1 MAYNRGSFERQG
13 GELDLPNYIY
23 YNCDIIN
30 NKTDD
35 LNANLLTDPDP
46 QIRFNETRDT
56 ALVRDA
62 SQYEFSII
70 RFTMNGANRDLPL
83 FIPNIATGQTN
94 VNLTTYKMA
103 ITLQQTWTTNLG
115 PITLNIAPVPTTVI
129 YVPEIVNLILAP
141 LPNPPVVVQDISSRY
156 YWCLTYQHWLDTINT
171 TLLAAHNALYT
182 AFQAEWAAL
191 ILTAGLTDPFPFANF
206 AAFQAL
212 CQTPQIVYNETN
224 KIFTIFGDSDGY
236 GQRLEPFTALPYVAG
251 TAVAATRPQERL
263 FFNTNMAGLFANFS
277 GLYWNTTAIPA
288 TTINEVLY
296 PAFPNPVPS
305 GYVREMIFSNEF
317 YSNVADYRL
326 PPYSGVPPLGYVPIE
341 KQKVYYKLVQDY
353 KSVDSIWS
361 PISSIVFTTSLL
373 PIKSEA
379 SSAPNILGTGNL
391 GDSAPTSRSAFTPII
406 TDVALDT
413 AQGGADDYRQFIY
426 YTPVAE
432 YRMSDLSC
440 SKQEIRNIDISVFW
454 KFRLNNQLYPINMF
468 NLSSVS
474 IKILF
479 RKKGLKEKGTY

>member
-13 GELDLPNYIY
+13 GELDLPNYVY

-35 LNANLLTDPDP
+35 LNALNITEPDP

-56 ALVRDA
+56 ALIKDA

-83 FIPNIATGQTN
+83 FIPNIAVGQSN
-94 VNLTTYKMA
+94 VNLTNYAVA
-103 ITLQQTWTTNLG
+103 ITLQQSWTTNLG
-115 PITLNIAPVPTTVI
+115 VITFNIAPTPTRVI
-129 YVPEIVNLILAP
+129 YVPEILNPVLAP
-141 LPNPPVVVQDISSRY
+141 TPNAPTTVQDLSTRY

-171 TLLAAHNALYT
+171 TLDTAHATLY
-182 AFQAEWAAL
+182 ADFQVAWAAYP
-191 ILTAGLTDPFPFANF
+191 GLTDPFPFANF
-206 AAFQAL
+206 TAFAAT
-212 CQTPQIVYNETN
+212 CQTPQITYNEAL
-224 KIFTIFGDSDGY
+224 KDFTIFGDSDGY
-236 GQRLEPFTALPYVAG
+236 GQRLEPFTVLPYVAG
-251 TAVAATRPQERL
+251 IAVPATRPQERL
-263 FFNTNMAGLFANFS
+263 FFNTNMAGLFANFG
-277 GLYWNTTAIPA
+277 GLYWNTTSIGAI
-288 TTINEVLY
+288 TINQVVY
-296 PAFPNPVPS
+296 PAFPAAVPS

-326 PPYSGVPPLGYVPIE
+326 APYGGAAPLGYVPIE

-353 KSVDSIWS
+353 KSVDSLWS

-373 PIKSEA
+373 PIKFEA
-379 SSAPNILGTGNL
+379 ASAPNILGTSNI

-413 AQGGADDYRQFIY
+413 ALGGADSYRQFIY
-426 YTPVAE
+426 YAPAAE
-432 YRMSDLSC
+432 YRMSDLSS
-440 SKQEIRNIDISVFW
+440 SKQEIRNIDVSVFW
-454 KFRLNNQLYPINMF
+454 KFRLNGQIYPINMF

-474 IKILF
+474 IKMMF
-479 RKKGLKEKGTY
+479 RKKNISEK

>member
-13 GELDLPNYIY
+13 GETDLPNYVY

-30 NKTDD
+30 SKTDD
-35 LNANLLTDPDP
+35 LNALSITDPDP

-56 ALVRDA
+56 ALIKDA

-83 FIPNIATGQTN
+83 FIPSIAVGQSD
-94 VNLTTYKMA
+94 VNLTNYKIA
-103 ITLQQTWTTNLG
+103 LTLQQTWVTNLG
-115 PITLNIAPVPTTVI
+115 NITFNITPIPSNVR
-129 YVPEIVNLILAP
+129 YVPEIVNTVLAP
-141 LPNPPVVVQDISSRY
+141 TPNPPLVVQDVSSRY
-156 YWCLTYQHWLDTINT
+156 YWCLTYQHWLDTINF
-171 TLLAAHNALYT
+171 TLLTAHTNLYT
-182 AFQAEWAAL
+182 QFQQAWSA
-191 ILTAGLTDPFPFANF
+191 TVGLTDPFPYATFT
-206 AAFQAL
+206 AFQDNV
-212 CQTPQIVYNETN
+212 QTPQIIYDEMGKT
-224 KIFTIFGDSDGY
+224 FSFFGDSDGY
-236 GQRLEPFTALPYVAG
+236 GQRLEPFTAIPYVAG
-251 TAVAATRPQERL
+251 TARAVTRPQERL

-277 GLYWNTTAIPA
+277 GLYWNTVNIGNI
-288 TTINEVLY
+288 TINDVAY

-317 YSNVADYRL
+317 YSNIVDYRL
-326 PPYSGVPPLGYVPIE
+326 PPYSGVPPLGYVPIG
-341 KQKVYYKLVQDY
+341 KQKVYYKLTQDY
-353 KSVDSIWS
+353 KSIDSIWS

-373 PIKSEA
+373 PVKSEA
-379 SSAPNILGTGNL
+379 ASAPNILGTSNL

-413 AQGGADDYRQFIY
+413 ATGGADDYRQFIY
-426 YTPVAE
+426 YAPTAE

-440 SKQEIRNIDISVFW
+440 SKQEIRSIDISVFW

-474 IKILF
+474 IKMLF
-479 RKKGLKEKGTY
+479 RKKGIRGEKPNYY

>member
-13 GELDLPNYIY
+13 GSEDQPNYVY

-30 NKTDD
+30 SKTGD
-35 LNANLLTDPDP
+35 LNILNLTDPDP

-56 ALVRDA
+56 ALIKDS

-83 FIPNIATGQTN
+83 FCPSIAVGQTN
-94 VNLTTYKMA
+94 VNLTNYAMA
-103 ITLQQTWTTNLG
+103 ITLQQSWTTNLG
-115 PITLNIAPVPTTVI
+115 VITFNISPAITPVI
-129 YVPEIVNLILAP
+129 YVPEIINTVLAP
-141 LPNPPVVVQDISSRY
+141 TPNAPLLVQDLSTRY

-171 TLLAAHNALYT
+171 TLDTAHAALYA
-182 AFQAEWAAL
+182 AFQVAWAAYP
-191 ILTAGLTDPFPFANF
+191 GLTDPFPFANF
-206 AAFQAL
+206 TAFAAT
-212 CQTPQIVYNETN
+212 CQTPQITYNETG

-236 GQRLEPFTALPYVAG
+236 GQRLEPFTVLPYVAG
-251 TAVAATRPQERL
+251 TAVPATRPLNRL

-277 GLYWNTTAIPA
+277 GLYRNTTTIAAI
-288 TTINEVLY
+288 TINQVVY
-296 PAFPNPVPS
+296 PAFPLAVPA

-317 YSNVADYRL
+317 YSNVVDYRL
-326 PPYSGVPPLGYVPIE
+326 TPYGGAAPLGYVPIA

-353 KSVDSIWS
+353 KSVDSLWS

-373 PIKSEA
+373 PIKFEA
-379 SSAPNILGTGNL
+379 ASQPNILGTGNL

-413 AQGGADDYRQFIY
+413 ALGGADDYRQFIY
-426 YTPVAE
+426 YAPAAE
-432 YRMSDLSC
+432 YRMSDLSP
-440 SKQEIRNIDISVFW
+440 SKQEIRNIDVSVFW
-454 KFRLNNQLYPINMF
+454 KFRLTGELFPINMF

-474 IKILF
+474 IKMMF
-479 RKKGLKEKGTY
+479 RKKNISGM

>member
-1 MAYNRGSFERQG
+1 MAYNRGTFEKQG
-13 GELDLPNYIY
+13 GDLDLPNYVY

-35 LNANLLTDPDP
+35 LNASLITDPDP

-56 ALVRDA
+56 ALIKDA
-62 SQYEFSII
+62 SQYEFSIV

-83 FIPNIATGQTN
+83 FIPNITVGQSD
-94 VNLTTYKMA
+94 VNLTNYKVA
-103 ITLQQTWTTNLG
+103 ITLQQSWQTNLG
-115 PITLNIAPVPTTVI
+115 VITFNIAPIPSNVR
-129 YVPEIVNLILAP
+129 YVPEIINDVLAP
-141 LPNPPVVVQDISSRY
+141 IPNAPLLVQDVSSRY

-171 TLLAAHNALYT
+171 TLLTAHTNLYT
-182 AFQAEWAAL
+182 QFQQAWVA
-191 ILTAGLTDPFPFANF
+191 TAGLTDPFPYANF
-206 AAFQAL
+206 TAFQNVV
-212 CQTPQIVYNETN
+212 QTPQIVYNEAT

-236 GQRLEPFTALPYVAG
+236 GQRLEPFTPLPYVAG
-251 TAVAATRPQERL
+251 TAVATTRPQERL

-277 GLYWNTTAIPA
+277 GLYWNTVNISNIV
-288 TTINEVLY
+288 INDVAY
-296 PAFPNPVPS
+296 PAFPTPVPS

-326 PPYSGVPPLGYVPIE
+326 APYSGVPPLGFVPIA

-406 TDVALDT
+406 TDVSLDT
-413 AQGGADDYRQFIY
+413 ATGGADDYRQFIY
-426 YTPVAE
+426 YAPLAE

-474 IKILF
+474 LKMMF
-479 RKKGLKEKGTY
+479 RKKGIKGEKY

>member
-1 MAYNRGSFERQG
+1 MAYNRGSFETQG
-13 GELDLPNYIY
+13 GTADAPNYVY

-35 LNANLLTDPDP
+35 LNASNQTVDDP

-56 ALVRDA
+56 ALIKDS

-83 FIPNIATGQTN
+83 FIPNIKVGQSN
-94 VNLTTYKMA
+94 VNLTNYAIA
-103 ITLQQTWTTNLG
+103 ITLQQSWTTNLG
-115 PITLNIAPVPTTVI
+115 SITFNLSPTPTSVI
-129 YVPEIVNLILAP
+129 YVPEVINPVLAP
-141 LPNPPVVVQDISSRY
+141 TPNAPTTIQDLSSRY

-171 TLLAAHNALYT
+171 TLNSAHLALYNAFSAAWT
-182 AFQAEWAAL
+182 A
-191 ILTAGLTDPFPFANF
+191 TAGLTDPFPFATF
-206 AAFQAL
+206 ALFQAQ
-212 CQTPQIVYNETN
+212 CQTPQIIYDDIS

-251 TAVAATRPQERL
+251 TAVATTRPQERL

-277 GLYWNTTAIPA
+277 GLYRNSTTISAI
-288 TTINEVLY
+288 TINEVVY
-296 PAFPNPVPS
+296 PAFPSPVPV

-317 YSNVADYRL
+317 YTNVADFRL
-326 PPYSGVPPLGYVPIE
+326 APYAGVAPLGYVPIA
-341 KQKVYYKLVQDY
+341 KQKVYYKLSQDF

-379 SSAPNILGTGNL
+379 SSAPTFLGTGNL
-391 GDSAPTSRSAFTPII
+391 GDSAPTSSSAFTPII

-413 AQGGADDYRQFIY
+413 ALGGADDYRKFIY
-426 YTPVAE
+426 YSPVAE
-432 YRMSDLSC
+432 YRMSDLSV
-440 SKQEIRNIDISVFW
+440 SKQEIRNLDVSVFW

-474 IKILF
+474 IKMLF
-479 RKKGLKEKGTY
+479 RKKHM

>member
-1 MAYNRGSFERQG
+1 MAFNRGTFERQG
-13 GELDLPNYIY
+13 GDLDLPNYIY

-35 LNANLLTDPDP
+35 LNASNITDPDP

-56 ALVRDA
+56 ALIKDA

-83 FIPNIATGQTN
+83 FIPTIALGQSN
-94 VNLTTYKMA
+94 VNLTNYKIA

-115 PITLNIAPVPTTVI
+115 NITFNITPIPSTVL
-129 YVPEIVNLILAP
+129 YVPEIINDVLAP
-141 LPNPPVVVQDISSRY
+141 LPNPPLVTQDVSSRY

-171 TLLAAHNALYT
+171 TLLSAHTNLYT
-182 AFQAEWAAL
+182 QFQQAWAA
-191 ILTAGLTDPFPFANF
+191 TAGLTDPFPYANF
-206 AAFQAL
+206 IAFQNNV
-212 CQTPQIVYNETN
+212 QTPQITYNEGT

-277 GLYWNTTAIPA
+277 GLYWNTVNIGNIV
-288 TTINEVLY
+288 INDVPY
-296 PAFPNPVPS
+296 PAFPNPVPP

-317 YSNVADYRL
+317 YSNIADYRL
-326 PPYSGVPPLGYVPIE
+326 APYSGIPPLGYVPIG
-341 KQKVYYKLVQDY
+341 KQKVYYKLTQDY

-379 SSAPNILGTGNL
+379 ASAPNILGTGNL

-406 TDVALDT
+406 TDVSLDT

-426 YTPVAE
+426 YAPVAE

-474 IKILF
+474 LKMMF
-479 RKKGLKEKGTY
+479 RKKGIRGEKY

>member
-1 MAYNRGSFERQG
+1 MAYNRGSFETQG
-13 GELDLPNYIY
+13 GTADAPNYVY

-35 LNANLLTDPDP
+35 LNASNQTVDDP

-56 ALVRDA
+56 ALIKDS

-83 FIPNIATGQTN
+83 FIPNIKVGQSN
-94 VNLTTYKMA
+94 VNLTNYAIA
-103 ITLQQTWTTNLG
+103 ITLQQSWTTNLG
-115 PITLNIAPVPTTVI
+115 SITFNLSPTPTSVI
-129 YVPEIVNLILAP
+129 YVPEVINPVLAP
-141 LPNPPVVVQDISSRY
+141 TPNAPITIQDLSSRY

-171 TLLAAHNALYT
+171 TLNSAHLALYNAFSAAWT
-182 AFQAEWAAL
+182 A
-191 ILTAGLTDPFPFANF
+191 TAGLTDPFPFATF
-206 AAFQAL
+206 ALFQAQ
-212 CQTPQIVYNETN
+212 CQTPQIIYDDIS

-251 TAVAATRPQERL
+251 TAVATTRPQERL

-277 GLYWNTTAIPA
+277 GLYRNSTTISAI
-288 TTINEVLY
+288 TINEVVY
-296 PAFPNPVPS
+296 PAFPSPVPV

-317 YSNVADYRL
+317 YTNVADFRL
-326 PPYSGVPPLGYVPIE
+326 APYAGVAPLGYVPIA
-341 KQKVYYKLVQDY
+341 KQKVYYKLSQDF

-379 SSAPNILGTGNL
+379 SSAPTFLGTGNL
-391 GDSAPTSRSAFTPII
+391 GDSAPTSSSAFTPII

-413 AQGGADDYRQFIY
+413 ALGGADDYRKFIY
-426 YTPVAE
+426 YSPVAE
-432 YRMSDLSC
+432 YRMSDLSV
-440 SKQEIRNIDISVFW
+440 SKQEIRNLDVSVFW

-474 IKILF
+474 IKMLF
-479 RKKGLKEKGTY
+479 RKKHM

>member
-1 MAYNRGSFERQG
+1 MAYNRGVFVTQG
-13 GELDLPNYIY
+13 GDSDLPNYIY

-35 LNANLLTDPDP
+35 LNASLIAEPDP

-83 FIPNIATGQTN
+83 FIPNIKVGQSN
-94 VNLTTYKMA
+94 VNLTNYAVA

-115 PITLNIAPVPTTVI
+115 ATVFNISPTPTNVI
-129 YVPEIVNLILAP
+129 YVPEVVNPQLAP
-141 LPNPPVVVQDISSRY
+141 LPYAPLVVQDLSSRY

-171 TLLAAHNALYT
+171 TLLTAHTTLFT
-182 AFQAEWAAL
+182 QFQQAWVA
-191 ILTAGLTDPFPFANF
+191 TAGLTDPFPYANF
-206 AAFQAL
+206 TAFQDNV
-212 CQTPQIVYNETN
+212 QTPQIIYNEVS

-236 GQRLEPFTALPYVAG
+236 GQRLEPFTVLPYVAG
-251 TAVAATRPQERL
+251 TAVPATRPQERL

-277 GLYWNTTAIPA
+277 GLFWNTINISSI
-288 TTINEVLY
+288 TINELLY
-296 PAFPNPVPS
+296 PAFPNPVPA

-317 YSNVADYRL
+317 YSNVVDYRL
-326 PPYSGVPPLGYVPIE
+326 APYGGAPPLGYVPIG

-361 PISSIVFTTSLL
+361 PISAIVFTTSLL

-379 SSAPNILGTGNL
+379 SSAPNILGTSNL

-413 AQGGADDYRQFIY
+413 ALGGADDYRQFIY
-426 YTPVAE
+426 YAPVAE
-432 YRMSDLSC
+432 YRMSDLSS
-440 SKQEIRNIDISVFW
+440 SKQEIRNIDISVSW
-454 KFRLNNQLYPINMF
+454 KFRLTSQLYPINMF

-474 IKILF
+474 LKMMF
-479 RKKGLKEKGTY
+479 RKKGIRGEKA